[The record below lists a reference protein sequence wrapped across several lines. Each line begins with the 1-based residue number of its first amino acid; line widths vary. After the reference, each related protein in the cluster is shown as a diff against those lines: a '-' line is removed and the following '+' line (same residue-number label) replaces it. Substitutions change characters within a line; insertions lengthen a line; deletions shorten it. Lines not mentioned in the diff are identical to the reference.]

1 VDVTIGMS
9 DTCARMSDSVDVTEI
24 GVDSVHERGFVWS
37 RPQGLGQW
45 MFLHLPVPTPI
56 LDATGRAQ
64 CRPGDCL
71 ILDPRFPH
79 WHAAEDAPIRNDWF
93 WARGDAIGRWAAE
106 NGLPLNHRF
115 HPDRV
120 EVVPRILGDIIVER
134 LRRPRGWRR
143 RVALL
148 IEMLFQDLGRQRAG
162 GSGDSRAERLRDV
175 RAQVHARLAEPWT
188 VARMARIADMGP
200 DRFALA
206 YRRLFG
212 LPPVEDLLLARLRRA
227 CSLLA
232 GAGGDVAGAA
242 RACGF
247 RDVPWFSRCFRAR
260 FGCPP
265 GAFARG
271 EADIR
276 ERRIIGA

>member
-1 VDVTIGMS
+1 MS
-9 DTCARMSDSVDVTEI
+9 DAVDVTEI

-56 LDATGRAQ
+56 LDADGRAVS
-64 CRPGDCL
+64 RPGDCL

-79 WHAAEDAPIRNDWF
+79 WHAAEDGPIRNDWF
-93 WARGDAIGRWAAE
+93 WARGDALGRWAADA
-106 NGLPLNHRF
+106 GLPLNRRF
-115 HPDRV
+115 HPGRV
-120 EVVPRILGDIIVER
+120 EAVPRHLGEIIVER
-134 LRRPRGWRR
+134 LRRPRCWQR
-143 RVALL
+143 RVGLL
-148 IEMLFQDLGRQRAG
+148 IELLFQELGRQCAG
-162 GSGDSRAERLRDV
+162 GAGNPGDERLRDV
-175 RAQVHARLAEPWT
+175 RAQVHARLAETWT
-188 VARMARIADMGP
+188 VVAMARLAGMGP
-200 DRFALA
+200 DRFALV

-212 LPPVEDLLLARLRRA
+212 QPPIEDLLRARLRRA
-227 CSLLA
+227 CTLLA
-232 GAGGDVAGAA
+232 SAGGDVAGAA

-265 GAFARG
+265 GAYARG

-276 ERRIIGA
+276 ERFSPS